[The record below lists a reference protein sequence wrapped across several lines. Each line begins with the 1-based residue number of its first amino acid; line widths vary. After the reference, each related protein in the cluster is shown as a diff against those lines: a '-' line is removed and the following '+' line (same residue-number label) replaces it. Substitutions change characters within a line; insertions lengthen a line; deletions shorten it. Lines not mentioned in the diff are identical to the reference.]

1 MKKFF
6 VTFALVCLFAFSG
19 CARDSGKTVAP
30 GVNASEIKIYD
41 EYELTVYPK
50 GIEKRWSISEMEEP
64 PFIVYTKSAEENG
77 LGGEFYKVM
86 GKVTEVMTDK
96 EGDFDK
102 FIVKTVDGEFLVL
115 DGIPSAFGWNGKQT
129 GITKDEVREKF
140 PLPEV
145 DEMVCVYVEYMGL
158 SEELEIPTGF
168 WGGRNYAISELSNM
182 EKEKEEAENAD
193 AEEPKT
199 ETVELTEAE
208 KIEKSAKLICIE
220 NYASTHISSME
231 VNENL
236 GTEEENDYIVLA
248 YLMWDVKNKAET
260 TKEMLAMY
268 SEDFA
273 ARIGNEIPNVSEFTV
288 FWKVPY
294 HSETENVIKY
304 SYTRKDGEMYQ
315 TEEMISAILN

>member
-19 CARDSGKTVAP
+19 CAADSGKTNAP

-41 EYELTVYPK
+41 ENELAVYPK
-50 GIEKRWSISEMEEP
+50 GIEQSRDVSGIEEP
-64 PFIVYTKSAEENG
+64 PFIVYTKPADKNG
-77 LGGEFYKVM
+77 LDGEVYKVM
-86 GKVTEVMTDK
+86 GKVTEVKTREKD
-96 EGDFDK
+96 GFDK
-102 FIVKTVDGEFLVL
+102 FIVKTKDGEFLIL
-115 DGIPSAFGWNGKQT
+115 DIIPSTLSWVGKQDS
-129 GITKDEVREKF
+129 ITKEEIREKF
-140 PLPEV
+140 PLPTV
-145 DEMVCVYVEYMGL
+145 DEMVCVYVEYRGL
-158 SEELEIPTGF
+158 DDDLKIPTGF
-168 WGGRNYAISELSNM
+168 WGGRDYAISELNVM
-182 EKEKEEAENAD
+182 AKEKEEAKSAD

-248 YLMWDVKNKAET
+248 YLTWDVKNKAET